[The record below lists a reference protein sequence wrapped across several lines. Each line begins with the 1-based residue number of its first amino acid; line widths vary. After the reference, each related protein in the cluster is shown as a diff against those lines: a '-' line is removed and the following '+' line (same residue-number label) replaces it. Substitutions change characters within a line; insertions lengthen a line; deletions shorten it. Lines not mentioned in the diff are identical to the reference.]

1 MLLADGIAPQ
11 QKLSR
16 PILSI
21 ITLVRGVSGFVVITR
36 SEIDATVRVMF
47 HLLLHL
53 VHQVQ
58 YL

>member
-1 MLLADGIAPQ
+1 MLLADGNAPQ

-16 PILSI
+16 PILS